1 MCVLEPTFEG
11 VLTAPEGWIEYT
23 KFNVVILSRIKF
35 SQDVIVLRVPRK
47 LGYNLTSV
55 LLNKRGRNN

>member
-23 KFNVVILSRIKF
+23 KFNMVRLSRIEILH
-35 SQDVIVLRVPRK
+35 DVIVLCVPRK
-47 LGYNLTSV
+47 LGYNILSM
-55 LLNKRGRNN
+55 